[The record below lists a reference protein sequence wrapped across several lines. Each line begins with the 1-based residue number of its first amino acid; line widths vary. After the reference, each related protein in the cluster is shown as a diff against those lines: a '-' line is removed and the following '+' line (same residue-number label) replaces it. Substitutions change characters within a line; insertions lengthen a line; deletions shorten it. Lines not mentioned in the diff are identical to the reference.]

1 MPKFEFKAYNR
12 EGILKEGVITAKDK
26 SEALRYLHQQELL
39 VTYLV
44 EKKFKFPIF
53 KKVGLKHIYFFSKQL
68 SYLLKAKIP
77 LDQAVKS
84 LSESTVHPHLKS
96 VLIDVYNDLVSGISF
111 SKSLANFPDIFDSY
125 YCGLIKVGEFVGS
138 LDETLDI
145 ISNHLYQKMR
155 FHQRTLQAMIYPAI
169 VLILF
174 IVILVLIFYF
184 IVPNITR
191 IFIENNI
198 PLPLITR
205 VLTVVSDF
213 LFKIGPFIIVI
224 LASLLYYGFQ
234 YFKTREGKTVIFKI
248 VEGIPILGDLV
259 KASYTSQFLESIY
272 HLMKGGVQVVESLEI
287 TKSSIGH
294 PIYELA
300 LDSIIADVKRGS
312 SLSESMTKFPHVF
325 DNIVIEAFKT
335 GEKTGRLTDVLLTI
349 LNLYLETTENV
360 ISTLNELLQPILVVI
375 LGIAIGILE
384 AILFIPILNLT
395 KYIQTF

>member
-335 GEKTGRLTDVLLTI
+335 GEKTGRLTDVLLTVS
-349 LNLYLETTENV
+349 NLYLETTENI

>member
-26 SEALRYLHQQELL
+26 SEALRYLHQQEFL

-335 GEKTGRLTDVLLTI
+335 GEKTGRLTDVLLTVS
-349 LNLYLETTENV
+349 NLYLETTENV

>member
-26 SEALRYLHQQELL
+26 NEALRYLHQQELL

-191 IFIENNI
+191 IFVENNI

-213 LFKIGPFIIVI
+213 LFKIGPFILVI

-248 VEGIPILGDLV
+248 AEGIPILGDLV

-312 SLSESMTKFPHVF
+312 SLSESMAKFPHVF
-325 DNIVIEAFKT
+325 DNIVVEAFKT
-335 GEKTGRLTDVLLTI
+335 GEKTGRLADVLLTI
-349 LNLYLETTENV
+349 SNLYLETTENV

-384 AILFIPILNLT
+384 AILFVPILNLT

>member
-84 LSESTVHPHLKS
+84 ISESTVHPHLKS

-335 GEKTGRLTDVLLTI
+335 GEKTGRLTDVLLTVS
-349 LNLYLETTENV
+349 NLYLETTENI

>member
-84 LSESTVHPHLKS
+84 ISESTVHPHLKS

-145 ISNHLYQKMR
+145 ISNRLYQKMR

-335 GEKTGRLTDVLLTI
+335 GEKTGRLTDVLLTVS
-349 LNLYLETTENV
+349 NLYLETTENI